1 MPLMLAA
8 AISLIVLGVVLGL
21 FFPVMFVAAAAGL
34 VLLILSIVAAGRRA
48 KNASSRIDDPTPDRP
63 E

>member
-1 MPLMLAA
+1 VVATSVA
-8 AISLIVLGVVLGL
+8 LIVLGVILGL

-34 VLLILSIVAAGRRA
+34 VLLIVTLVAAGRRA
-48 KNASSRIDDPTPDRP
+48 TTASPRTTDPTPDRP